1 MAALLRLIYIFL
13 LKQLGTSEDFT
24 SYIFVVS
31 ILAICSVC
39 LGPIDGMVSRFSGKY
54 RTNDLFG
61 YLTFHLSLRCF
72 VVIPVFVV
80 CLVATPILQKMDVLY
95 VCSLFMGLTGMILSN
110 LIYIANIGRGNQ
122 RWLVNFVF
130 VIPIFLK
137 LVVLLFGYYLELT
150 FRSIVVSAETSQ
162 FIICIIIAGIGLK
175 NSWTPNSKFNL
186 KEKAKYFFEEVKKYG
201 IQGFIL
207 IPISY
212 IKTNLAPALAA
223 TNLNADD
230 TFLVVLVQRLMDQ
243 LKLILSRP
251 NMLMSGLDG
260 LSNKKN
266 SDVMVWVVP
275 GLLFVCIAV
284 YFWFHGKSVP
294 LMFFFIR
301 AAELCI
307 FLSSYRIFGNYLKLD
322 KFSGN
327 HRYILVPEFI
337 FISALMLID
346 LSLANFAWLYLFRA
360 CLGFVAL
367 NQFSRRKE
375 LL

>member
-1 MAALLRLIYIFL
+1 MVALLRLIYIFT
-13 LKQLGTSEDFT
+13 LKQLGTPEDFT

-31 ILAICSVC
+31 ILAMCSVC

-54 RTNDLFG
+54 PTSDLFG
-61 YLTFHLSLRCF
+61 YLTFHLSLRCL
-72 VVIPVFVV
+72 VAILVFVV
-80 CLVATPILQKMDVLY
+80 CLVTTSILQKMDLLVIY
-95 VCSLFMGLTGMILSN
+95 SLFMGLTGMLLSN
-110 LIYIANIGRGNQ
+110 LIYIVNIGRGNQ
-122 RWLVNFVF
+122 LWLVNIVF
-130 VIPIFLK
+130 VIPISLK
-137 LVVLLFGYYLELT
+137 LFVLFLGYYLELT
-150 FRSIVVSAETSQ
+150 FRSVVISAEISQ

-175 NSWTPNSKFNL
+175 YSWTPNSKFNL
-186 KEKAKYFFEEVKKYG
+186 KGKAKYFFKEIKQYG

-230 TFLVVLVQRLMDQ
+230 TFLVVLVQRFMDQ

-260 LSNKKN
+260 LFNKKN
-266 SDVMVWVVP
+266 SEVIAWAVP
-275 GLLFVCIAV
+275 GLLFTCIAV
-284 YFWFHGKSVP
+284 YFWFDGESNA

-307 FLSSYRIFGNYLKLD
+307 FLSCYRIFGNYLKLD

-367 NQFSRRKE
+367 NQFSRRQ
-375 LL
+375 

>member
-1 MAALLRLIYIFL
+1 MVALLRLIYIFT
-13 LKQLGTSEDFT
+13 LKQLGTPEDFT

-31 ILAICSVC
+31 ILAMCSVC

-54 RTNDLFG
+54 PISDLFG
-61 YLTFHLSLRCF
+61 YLTFHLSLRCL
-72 VVIPVFVV
+72 VAILVFVV
-80 CLVATPILQKMDVLY
+80 CLVTTSILQKMDLLVIY
-95 VCSLFMGLTGMILSN
+95 SLFMGLTGMLLSN
-110 LIYIANIGRGNQ
+110 LIYIVNIGRGNQ
-122 RWLVNFVF
+122 LWLVNIVF
-130 VIPIFLK
+130 VIPISLK
-137 LVVLLFGYYLELT
+137 LFVLFLGYYLELT
-150 FRSIVVSAETSQ
+150 FRSVVISAEISQ

-175 NSWTPNSKFNL
+175 YSWTPNSKFNL
-186 KEKAKYFFEEVKKYG
+186 KGKAKYFFKEIKQYG

-230 TFLVVLVQRLMDQ
+230 TFLVVLVQRFMDQ

-260 LSNKKN
+260 LFNKKN
-266 SDVMVWVVP
+266 SEVIAWAVP
-275 GLLFVCIAV
+275 GLLFTCIAV
-284 YFWFHGKSVP
+284 YFWFDGESNA

-307 FLSSYRIFGNYLKLD
+307 FLSCYRIFGNYLKLD

-367 NQFSRRKE
+367 NQFSRRQ
-375 LL
+375 